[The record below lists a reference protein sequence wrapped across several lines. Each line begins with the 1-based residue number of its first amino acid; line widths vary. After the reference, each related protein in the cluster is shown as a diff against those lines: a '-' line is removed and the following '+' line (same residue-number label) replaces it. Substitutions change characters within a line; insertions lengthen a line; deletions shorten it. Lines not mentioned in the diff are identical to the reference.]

1 MMRSCENVEGIQWIM
16 WWHVEGMELEEVVVV
31 VLVVWATSLMAAWI
45 AEWMVESV
53 AERMTERMIA

>member
-1 MMRSCENVEGIQWIM
+1 
-16 WWHVEGMELEEVVVV
+16 MEFEEVVVV

-53 AERMTERMIA
+53 AERMTEWMIA